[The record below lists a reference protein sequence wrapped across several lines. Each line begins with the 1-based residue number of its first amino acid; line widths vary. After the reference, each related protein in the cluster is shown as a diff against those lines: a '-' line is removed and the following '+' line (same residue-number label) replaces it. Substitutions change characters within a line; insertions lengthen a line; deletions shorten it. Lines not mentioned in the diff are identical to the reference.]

1 MVVGQ
6 TQPSSRLR
14 SGVSYWIPGSW
25 TNNVFVTAD
34 DGRVDHENRA
44 CFLLVPVP
52 PTSFI
57 VSGKS
62 WPLGGVNN
70 RGKLWVG
77 IVGVSKG

>member
-1 MVVGQ
+1 
-6 TQPSSRLR
+6 
-14 SGVSYWIPGSW
+14 
-25 TNNVFVTAD
+25 VFVTAD